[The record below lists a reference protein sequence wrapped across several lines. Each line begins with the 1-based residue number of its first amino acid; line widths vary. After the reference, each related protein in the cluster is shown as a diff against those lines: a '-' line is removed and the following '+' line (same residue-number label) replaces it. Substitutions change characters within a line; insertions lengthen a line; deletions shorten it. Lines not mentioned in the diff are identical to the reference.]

1 MQRRFCVSVQ
11 RKDNN
16 MEYNF
21 SNKLASLKPSAIREI
36 FKSLSD
42 PSIISLAAGNPAPE
56 SFPVKE
62 LAKISADIF
71 ENSPVTALQYGLTEG
86 YPPLREAVA
95 DRLKNKFSIGR
106 DFDSTVIVTGGQQ
119 GIELTCK
126 AFCNEGDTV
135 ICENPTFI
143 GALNAFRSNGANTVG
158 VELEDDGI
166 NIEKLEETIKN
177 TKNVKLLYLIPTF
190 QNPAGIT
197 TSLEKRKKIY
207 EIAKKYRIVVIEDN
221 PYGELRF
228 AGKEIPTIKSMDTEG
243 LVVYCGSFSKILSAG
258 MRVGFMC
265 APNEIISKAVVAKQV
280 EDVHTNMFFQMLCHR
295 YMTECDLDAH
305 IAGIR
310 DIYRRKCTLMLT
322 ELENNMPECVKF
334 TRPEGGLFIWCTL
347 PESIDLGEFVKAAI
361 ANKVAVVPG
370 TAFNCDTE
378 APSNAFRLNYSTPSD
393 EQIVKGVRLL
403 AETVKQFLNK

>member
-1 MQRRFCVSVQ
+1 
-11 RKDNN
+11 